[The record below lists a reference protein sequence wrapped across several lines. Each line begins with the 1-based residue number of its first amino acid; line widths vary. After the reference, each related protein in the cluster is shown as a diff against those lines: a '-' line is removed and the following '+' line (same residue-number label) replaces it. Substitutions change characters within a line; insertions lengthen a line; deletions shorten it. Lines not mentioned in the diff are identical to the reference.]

1 MPIRWLRVSP
11 EMPLMP
17 QVLGP
22 PPTKIK
28 TMRGS
33 VEDFRRPAPW
43 HLIMDRSYHEA
54 AEKLGEIVMV
64 DMGVTEQVGSV
75 EVPCIIEL
83 KEARTMK
90 EEEYI
95 RRAHKTMAKVFSG
108 FVDKLVRY
116 NPESYPYAFDALKQE
131 IFAAKPLWAPY
142 ECSDFRPK
150 EEVDGQGGKKKRH
163 KQKTS

>member
-11 EMPLMP
+11 EMPLQP

-28 TMRGS
+28 SLRGS

-43 HLIMDRSYHEA
+43 HLIMDRSYREA
-54 AEKLGEIVMV
+54 VEKLGEIVTE
-64 DMGVTEQVGSV
+64 DLGITEQQGSL

-83 KEARTMK
+83 KEAQTMK
-90 EEEYI
+90 EEESV
-95 RRAHKTMAKVFSG
+95 RRAHKTMAKAFSG

-131 IFAAKPLWAPY
+131 IVNAKPLWKKF
-142 ECSDFRPK
+142 ECEEYRPK
-150 EEVDGQGGKKKRH
+150 GEVDGGKKKRQ
-163 KQKTS
+163 KQKMS